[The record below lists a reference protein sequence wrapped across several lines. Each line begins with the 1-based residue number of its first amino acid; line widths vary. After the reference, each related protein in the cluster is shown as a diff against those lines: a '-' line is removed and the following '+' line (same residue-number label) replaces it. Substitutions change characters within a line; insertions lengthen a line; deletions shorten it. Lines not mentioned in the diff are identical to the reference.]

1 MAQTLLLLTSGPEFD
16 KIATLVVFDQAQSL
30 AQPSQHTEKLPS
42 EAPSQAEVFPNMD
55 DIQRDL
61 LLSNQHALMAN
72 QAALQTSIQS
82 VIANQNNLESR
93 MAKLETL
100 MLQLLKAFQKGKGG

>member
-1 MAQTLLLLTSGPEFD
+1 MLTFRLEFD
-16 KIATLVVFDQAQSL
+16 KSTSPAISDQAQSS
-30 AQPSQHTEKLPS
+30 AQPSQRTEKLHF
-42 EAPSQAEVFPNMD
+42 EIPSQAEVFPNMD

-72 QAALQTSIQS
+72 QVALQTSIQS

-100 MLQLLKAFQKGKGG
+100 MLQLLKAFQKGKGGQ